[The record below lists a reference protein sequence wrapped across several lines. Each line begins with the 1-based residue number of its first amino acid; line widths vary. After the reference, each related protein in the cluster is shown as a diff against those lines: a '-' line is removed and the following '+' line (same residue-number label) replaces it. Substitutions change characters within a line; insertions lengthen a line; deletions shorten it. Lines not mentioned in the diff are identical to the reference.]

1 MAACPNE
8 NSVFTGRKKSMKGQF
23 ADVTS
28 KAYYRYHIM
37 GLTTKKQRCVYWN
50 NEYRQILHIH
60 L

>member
-8 NSVFTGRKKSMKGQF
+8 NLFTGRKKFKKGQF
-23 ADVTS
+23 ADVTRHIIDTILWDSQLKS
-28 KAYYRYHIM
+28 KD
-37 GLTTKKQRCVYWN
+37 VYWK